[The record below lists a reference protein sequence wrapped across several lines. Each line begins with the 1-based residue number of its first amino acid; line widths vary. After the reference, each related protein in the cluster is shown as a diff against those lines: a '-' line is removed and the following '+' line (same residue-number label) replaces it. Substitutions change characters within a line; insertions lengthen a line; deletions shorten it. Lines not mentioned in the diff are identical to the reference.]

1 MPVSAGS
8 RGYCGFRDIL
18 PDGAAATG
26 LLREG
31 RLIDLARHFER
42 HAYRSAARIVVISD
56 SFAQNLGEKGVPRD
70 KIVRIYNPA
79 SRDILREP
87 RSEDEIDGSLVLTMG
102 NIGHTQNLV
111 AVTQAFEDSSEL
123 AGLGARLVMAGD
135 GVAGDDVRAAIRT
148 DRVTV
153 TGVLD
158 DAALD
163 RHLRSAAVAL
173 VSQRYEG
180 FATSTCHQ
188 S

>member
-1 MPVSAGS
+1 MRSN
-8 RGYCGFRDIL
+8 Y
-18 PDGAAATG
+18 
-26 LLREG
+26 
-31 RLIDLARHFER
+31 LI
-42 HAYRSAARIVVISD
+42 
-56 SFAQNLGEKGVPRD
+56 
-70 KIVRIYNPA
+70 
-79 SRDILREP
+79 
-87 RSEDEIDGSLVLTMG
+87 VLTMG

-173 VSQRYEG
+173 
-180 FATSTCHQ
+180 A
-188 S
+188 